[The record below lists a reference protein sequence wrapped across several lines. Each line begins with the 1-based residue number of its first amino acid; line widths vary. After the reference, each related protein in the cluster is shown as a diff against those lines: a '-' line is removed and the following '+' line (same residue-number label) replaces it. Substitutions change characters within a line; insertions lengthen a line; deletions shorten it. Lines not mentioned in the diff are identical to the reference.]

1 MTGRAVTGEIWRLR
15 AHAIRRDLQ
24 VLGCDWRRVVAMR
37 TPRAPLI
44 THARMTMNALQD
56 TKQETMNALPL
67 QMILSVACSAS
78 RTPSRALL
86 VALTFK
92 AVSECMRWERCLP
105 FIISCYCAIR
115 QCNVAKRRA
124 LRTYI
129 HTLCNVTAC
138 TKSNV
143 SNLSRW
149 VCRARQPMWNEW
161 RTTILGVSL

>member
-105 FIISCYCAIR
+105 FINIISCYCANISTV
-115 QCNVAKRRA
+115 QC
-124 LRTYI
+124 YYG
-129 HTLCNVTAC
+129 TAC
-138 TKSNV
+138 EGDPHKAEQKHMTH
-143 SNLSRW
+143 
-149 VCRARQPMWNEW
+149 
-161 RTTILGVSL
+161 

>member
-105 FIISCYCAIR
+105 FINIIYMLLCKYFDCAM
-115 QCNVAKRRA
+115 
-124 LRTYI
+124 LRKGVLLCDTYI
-129 HTLCNVTAC
+129 PH
-138 TKSNV
+138 
-143 SNLSRW
+143 RRRYMYMYMW
-149 VCRARQPMWNEW
+149 RQ
-161 RTTILGVSL
+161 GGQSLPAGA